1 MAKAAT
7 ALLLVAALA
16 LAACG
21 GSSSSSKKTGEAQS
35 AASGDIPDNQVFLT
49 FRNTAAGYSIS
60 YPEGWAR
67 SGSARDVT
75 FQDKNN
81 IVHVTVG
88 SRPAAK
94 PSGAKVVSPAKPVTL
109 KGRKLVKTVYTTTS
123 KPNPVT
129 GLRAQLTVDRYELAR
144 SGRVAT
150 VDLGTPK
157 GVDNVDAYRLMIE
170 SFKWR

>member
-1 MAKAAT
+1 MAKAAM

-35 AASGDIPDNQVFLT
+35 AATGDIPDNQVFLT
-49 FRNTAAGYSIS
+49 FRNAAAGYSIS

-81 IVHVTVG
+81 IVHITVG
-88 SRPAAK
+88 SQPAAK
-94 PSGAKVVSPAKPVTL
+94 ASGAKVVSSAKPVTL
-109 KGRKLVKTVYTTTS
+109 KGRKLVK
-123 KPNPVT
+123 
-129 GLRAQLTVDRYELAR
+129 
-144 SGRVAT
+144 
-150 VDLGTPK
+150 
-157 GVDNVDAYRLMIE
+157 
-170 SFKWR
+170 